1 VQAKKILHPTQG
13 PRTSESTV
21 NDQVYLQGPV
31 KLNKLNVEQYM
42 QRQALVKETAHNNH
56 MN

>member
-1 VQAKKILHPTQG
+1 
-13 PRTSESTV
+13 V

-42 QRQALVKETAHNNH
+42 QRQALVKEIAHNNH
-56 MN
+56 IN